1 MKRFK
6 KRFFELFLLTL
17 AFSILGSGCAKN
29 PFRTRNSP
37 EPISGGGTWTP
48 PSKPE
53 IVLENLLH
61 SYNEKIIENFN
72 LCLSDTFLF
81 SAPEDSI
88 EAVNNHREWLFASWN
103 LSVEKRVT
111 SNVFKT
117 FSEKKDSL
125 DFVLYM
131 DFGSMKKGEMTDTTA
146 ALSLDYKLSI
156 YQFKPTEQV
165 ETAEGVATFYL
176 RETGLS
182 WWSIYFWSDVP
193 SVSGGYDW
201 GDFKAEYRD

>member
-1 MKRFK
+1 M
-6 KRFFELFLLTL
+6 LLTL
-17 AFSILGSGCAKN
+17 VFVVLFLGCAKS

-72 LCLSDTFLF
+72 LCLSDTFVF

-88 EAVNNHREWLFASWN
+88 EAVNNNREWLFTNWN

-111 SNVFKT
+111 SNIFKT

-125 DFVLYM
+125 DLTLFM
-131 DFGSMKKGEMTDTTA
+131 DFGSMVKGEWTDTTA
-146 ALSLDYKLSI
+146 VLSINYRLSI

-165 ETAEGVATFYL
+165 DTAEGVATFYL
-176 RETGLS
+176 KETGLS

-193 SVSGGYDW
+193 KVSGRDDW